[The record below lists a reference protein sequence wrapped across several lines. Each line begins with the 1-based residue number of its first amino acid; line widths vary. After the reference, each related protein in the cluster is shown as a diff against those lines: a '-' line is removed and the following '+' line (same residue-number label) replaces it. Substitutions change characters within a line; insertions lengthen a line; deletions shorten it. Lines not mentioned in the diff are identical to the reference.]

1 MKVAIIV
8 LLVLIAVVFAF
19 RLGKAVA
26 IATILYTMPTETISA
41 YASSLSELAKK
52 KKAEGETA
60 VDKFKKQLILRYC
73 IKEFVLW

>member
-1 MKVAIIV
+1 MKIAIIV

-26 IATILYTMPTETISA
+26 IATILYTMPTETISE
-41 YASSLSELAKK
+41 YAASLSELAKK
-52 KKAEGETA
+52 KKIEETA

>member
-1 MKVAIIV
+1 MKVAIII

-26 IATILYTMPTETISA
+26 IATILYTMPTETISE
-41 YASSLSELAKK
+41 YAASLSELAKK
-52 KKAEGETA
+52 KKTEETA
-60 VDKFKKQLILRYC
+60 VDKFKKQIILRYC

>member
-1 MKVAIIV
+1 MKVAIII

-26 IATILYTMPTETISA
+26 IATILYTMPTETISE
-41 YASSLSELAKK
+41 YAASLSELAKK
-52 KKAEGETA
+52 KKIEETA

>member
-1 MKVAIIV
+1 MKAAIII

-26 IATILYTMPTETISA
+26 IATILYTMPTETIA
-41 YASSLSELAKK
+41 EYAASLSELAKK
-52 KKAEGETA
+52 KKTEETA
-60 VDKFKKQLILRYC
+60 VDKFKKQMILRYC

>member
-26 IATILYTMPTETISA
+26 IAAILYTMPTETIA
-41 YASSLSELAKK
+41 EYASSLSELAKK
-52 KKAEGETA
+52 KKTEETA
-60 VDKFKKQLILRYC
+60 VDKFKKQIILRYC

>member
-26 IATILYTMPTETISA
+26 IATILYTMPTETISE
-41 YASSLSELAKK
+41 YAASLSELAKK
-52 KKAEGETA
+52 KKIEETA